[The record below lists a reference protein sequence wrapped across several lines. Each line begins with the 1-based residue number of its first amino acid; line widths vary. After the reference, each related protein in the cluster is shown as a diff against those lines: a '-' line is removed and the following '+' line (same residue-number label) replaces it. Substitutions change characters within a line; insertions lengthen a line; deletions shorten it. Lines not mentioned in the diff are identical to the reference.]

1 MRPLSNTDT
10 RKTETPGRPTGAFT
24 LIELLTVIAIIGIL
38 AAILIPVTSAV
49 RERANRASC
58 QSNIRQQL
66 VAMHLFAEDHMNNPG
81 TPPDP
86 VLRESGTPEAGFWW
100 VTGTADDNAPL
111 SLYPDYVE
119 DLDLFICP
127 STQNRI
133 RHELVF
139 AGVYRDLADHARG
152 REDSRGG
159 HSYEYFGTYSQEH
172 PQYGVSPLT
181 KTPTTVQGL
190 ETRTVLILDADDGP
204 ELNNCPEPA
213 NNHGE
218 DGWNWGMADGSV
230 KWVTRAQT
238 NEALRL
244 SLQHSPRCPE

>member
-1 MRPLSNTDT
+1 M
-10 RKTETPGRPTGAFT
+10 KTTQISRYRTQDAFT

-38 AAILIPVTSAV
+38 AAILIPVTASV
-49 RERANRASC
+49 RERANRVSC

-66 VAMHLFAEDHMNNPG
+66 MAMYLFAEDHPGGRG
-81 TPPDP
+81 TPPQR
-86 VLRESGTPEAGFWW
+86 VLDVSTTPEAGFWW
-100 VTGTADDNAPL
+100 VTGGTHDNAPL

-119 DLDLFICP
+119 DLELFICP

-133 RHELVF
+133 RYELVMN
-139 AGVYRDLADHARG
+139 GRYRDLADHANG

-159 HSYEYFGTYSQEH
+159 HSYEYFGTYTQQH
-172 PQYGVSPLT
+172 PEYGSTGVT
-181 KTPTTVQGL
+181 KTPETIQGL
-190 ETRTVLILDADDGP
+190 ETHTVLILDADDGP
-204 ELNNCPEPA
+204 DLNNCPEPE

-238 NEALRL
+238 NQALRL
-244 SLQHSPRCPE
+244 GLQHSPRCPE